1 MRKKDGFTH
10 TYQKNSGRQALERA
24 FLDRGSTP
32 LRLSED
38 FPTTAVL
45 AAAAIG
51 EVAGTYEIPKVGS
64 VLLMGQNAH
73 PLLCCQKLLA

>member
-1 MRKKDGFTH
+1 MRKEDGFTH

-38 FPTTAVL
+38 FPTT
-45 AAAAIG
+45 G
-51 EVAGTYEIPKVGS
+51 CGYW
-64 VLLMGQNAH
+64 
-73 PLLCCQKLLA
+73 